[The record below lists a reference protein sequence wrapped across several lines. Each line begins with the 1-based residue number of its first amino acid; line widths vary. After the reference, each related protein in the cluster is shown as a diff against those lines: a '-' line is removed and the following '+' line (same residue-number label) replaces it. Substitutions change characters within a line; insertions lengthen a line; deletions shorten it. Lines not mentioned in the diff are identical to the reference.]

1 MRDLQTY
8 QSEEFGSVR
17 TVVIDDAPWFVAK
30 DITDKLGYT
39 NGRKAVGDHVDEE
52 DKNTVTFRD
61 SVGRPHDITV
71 INESG
76 LYSLVLSSKLPNA
89 KKFRRWVT
97 SEVIPQIIRTGGY
110 NLPGNYAEALRAL
123 ADKSEEAER
132 LALENKKLEE
142 EKKINEPKVIFAD
155 SVVASEDSILVRD
168 LAKILKQNGL
178 DIGEHRLYDRLRAEG
193 FICKYTT
200 EPTQKAMDLKLF
212 ERVVRTVQRGDLSPI
227 ETLTT
232 KVTGKGQQYF
242 INRYLGKAVQL

>member
-1 MRDLQTY
+1 M
-8 QSEEFGSVR
+8 
-17 TVVIDDAPWFVAK
+17 
-30 DITDKLGYT
+30 
-39 NGRKAVGDHVDEE
+39 
-52 DKNTVTFRD
+52 
-61 SVGRPHDITV
+61 
-71 INESG
+71 
-76 LYSLVLSSKLPNA
+76 
-89 KKFRRWVT
+89 
-97 SEVIPQIIRTGGY
+97 
-110 NLPGNYAEALRAL
+110 PGNYAEALRAL

-200 EPTQKAMDLKLF
+200 EPTQQAMDLKLF